1 MQKIPITPAGWKRLN
16 EELRHLKAVERP
28 AAIQALVDA
37 RAQGEFGENADYH
50 AAHEH
55 QSFIEGRIAQ
65 LEEII
70 ASADVVDADLLSGD
84 SIKFGAHV
92 RLLDEETGCEVA
104 FQLVGTPEADI
115 RAGRLSMSAPLA
127 RALIGRKAGDIIS
140 VSAPG
145 GDRTYEILGIRFGH

>member
-1 MQKIPITPAGWKRLN
+1 MQKIPITSAGWRRLN

-37 RAQGEFGENADYH
+37 RAQGEFSESPDCH

-55 QSFIEGRIAQ
+55 QSFVEGRIAQ

-70 ASADVVDADLLSGD
+70 ACGEVVDADLLSGD

-92 RLLDEETGCEVA
+92 RLLDEETGREVT
-104 FQLVGTPEADI
+104 FQIVGMPEADI